1 MGVFPSFSAG
11 WRLTEEAFMSGVD
24 WLSDFKLRG
33 SYGEVGNDR
42 IGDYRYQATI
52 DGNYRYNYDGNTIT
66 ASTISALANED
77 VKWESTKMTNVG
89 IDMGFF
95 NDKLR
100 ANVEWFKND
109 SEGLLL
115 NVPIPFSLG
124 YDGAPVANV
133 GTVSNQGFEF
143 ALGYQ
148 DNEGEFTWSLDA
160 NLSTVKNELVSLGIG
175 NSIFGPAF
183 EGNAVTYTEEGQ
195 PIAYFYGWQV
205 DGIFQEGD
213 DLSSQ
218 SNAAPGD
225 IRFKDIAGPPDEDG
239 NPTGPDGVID
249 ANDRT
254 NLGHFLPD
262 FTYGLNFSSS
272 WKNFDLSLFIQ
283 GVSGNEIMNTNIYDL
298 EGMARLFGA
307 GTRVLDRW
315 TPSNTDTDVPRAVT
329 EIQMGTQGYHLDLWK
344 MVPT

>member
-1 MGVFPSFSAG
+1 LEVLRSEYALISYLGRVNYDYKGKYLLSASIRRDGGSRFGPANKWGFFPSFSAG

-213 DLSSQ
+213 DLSS
-218 SNAAPGD
+218 AIKCG
-225 IRFKDIAGPPDEDG
+225 
-239 NPTGPDGVID
+239 
-249 ANDRT
+249 
-254 NLGHFLPD
+254 
-262 FTYGLNFSSS
+262 S
-272 WKNFDLSLFIQ
+272 W
-283 GVSGNEIMNTNIYDL
+283 
-298 EGMARLFGA
+298 
-307 GTRVLDRW
+307 
-315 TPSNTDTDVPRAVT
+315 
-329 EIQMGTQGYHLDLWK
+329 
-344 MVPT
+344 

>member
-1 MGVFPSFSAG
+1 
-11 WRLTEEAFMSGVD
+11 MSGVD

-160 NLSTVKNELVSLGIG
+160 TFSTVKNELVSLGIG

-183 EGNAVTYTEEGQ
+183 EGNPVTLLKKVSQLLISMDGKLMVFSRKVMIYLRNQMRHLVISGLKILLVLRMKMGIQLVLMESLMQMTVQ
-195 PIAYFYGWQV
+195 TWVISCLIYLRLKFYANWKILICPIY
-205 DGIFQEGD
+205 
-213 DLSSQ
+213 
-218 SNAAPGD
+218 PGC
-225 IRFKDIAGPPDEDG
+225 IRK
-239 NPTGPDGVID
+239 
-249 ANDRT
+249 
-254 NLGHFLPD
+254 
-262 FTYGLNFSSS
+262 
-272 WKNFDLSLFIQ
+272 
-283 GVSGNEIMNTNIYDL
+283 
-298 EGMARLFGA
+298 
-307 GTRVLDRW
+307 
-315 TPSNTDTDVPRAVT
+315 
-329 EIQMGTQGYHLDLWK
+329 
-344 MVPT
+344 